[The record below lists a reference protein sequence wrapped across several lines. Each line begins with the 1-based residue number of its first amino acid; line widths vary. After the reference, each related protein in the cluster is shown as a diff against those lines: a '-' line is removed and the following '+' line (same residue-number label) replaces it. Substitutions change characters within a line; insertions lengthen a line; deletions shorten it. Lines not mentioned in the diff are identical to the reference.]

1 MKNKKRK
8 FLENISNNICKKAKV
23 NIEFN
28 KNNFVSSSHLKN
40 FVLKD
45 TLIDYLE
52 YYKINSL
59 KLKPS
64 IKRKIIVKKNN
75 FEDFIKNKGIE
86 YEKKVMDK
94 FINNSVVIQGPVNSD
109 SYNKTIDAINN
120 NNTIIYQ
127 GVLFNENNKTYGCPD
142 LIIRGDKL
150 NELFNENEPIN
161 KYYIIDIKFSSIKL
175 SADKSYILNSDMIP
189 TYKTQILLYTH
200 ALNKLLNQNVTKGF
214 ILAKKYISESRG
226 IQETII
232 NNNYNILATINYD
245 SIDNKYNET
254 LTNAINWILKL
265 RNEGSCW
272 KLLPQ
277 PSINELYPNMSN
289 NRDGKWRPI
298 KKELAEQINELTLL
312 FNVGYQQRINAFNN
326 NIYSYKDKKC
336 NSNILGLTGKKSL
349 IVDKIISINGSCID
363 IIRPLKINYSQKNWR
378 KLPNNQME
386 FYLDYETTTNFD
398 ELTFIFMIGVG
409 YITKQNK
416 WKFKCIV
423 ATNNTINAQIYM
435 FNAFWDYINKIL
447 LKYKKKEGIF
457 IHWTHAE
464 QTFFNKI
471 RNLIQC
477 KDKIFLDLYQI
488 FIEEPIVIKGALNY
502 SLKTIANTMYNH
514 GMIKTKWNNSSIC
527 NNGLDA
533 LLIANQLYEN
543 NSIVKL
549 DNMKEIAIY
558 NEVDCKVLYEILNY
572 LRINH

>member
-45 TLIDYLE
+45 TIIDYLE
-52 YYKINSL
+52 YYKINYL
-59 KLKPS
+59 KQKPS
-64 IKRKIIVKKNN
+64 IKRKIIIKKNN

-86 YEKKVMDK
+86 YEKKVMEK

-189 TYKTQILLYTH
+189 AYKTQILLYTH

-214 ILAKKYISESRG
+214 ILAKKYFSESRG
-226 IQETII
+226 IKNTIN

-289 NRDGKWRPI
+289 NKDGKWRPI
-298 KKELAEQINELTLL
+298 KKELAEKINELTLL
-312 FNVGYQQRINAFNN
+312 INVGYQQRKNAFNN
-326 NIYSYKDKKC
+326 NIYSYKDEKC

-349 IVDKIISINGSCID
+349 IVDEIISINGSCID
-363 IIRPLKINYSQKNWR
+363 LIRPLKINYSLKNWR
-378 KLPNNQME
+378 KLPDNQME
-386 FYLDYETTTNFD
+386 FYLDYETTTDFD

-409 YITKQNK
+409 YINKQNK

-423 ATNNTINAQIYM
+423 ATNNTLNAQIYM
-435 FNAFWDYINKIL
+435 FNEFWNYINKIL
-447 LKYKKKEGIF
+447 LKYKKKEGVF

-533 LLIANQLYEN
+533 LLIANKLYEN

>member
-45 TLIDYLE
+45 TIIDYLE

-59 KLKPS
+59 KQKPS
-64 IKRKIIVKKNN
+64 IKRKIIIKKNN
-75 FEDFIKNKGIE
+75 FEDFIKNKGME
-86 YEKKVMDK
+86 K

-189 TYKTQILLYTH
+189 AYKTQILLYTH

-214 ILAKKYISESRG
+214 ILAKKYFSESRG
-226 IQETII
+226 IKNTIN

-289 NRDGKWRPI
+289 NKDGKWRPI
-298 KKELAEQINELTLL
+298 KKELAEKINELTLL
-312 FNVGYQQRINAFNN
+312 INVGYQQRKNAFNN
-326 NIYSYKDKKC
+326 NIYSYKDEKC

-349 IVDKIISINGSCID
+349 IVDEIISINGSCID
-363 IIRPLKINYSQKNWR
+363 LIRPLKINYSLKNWR
-378 KLPNNQME
+378 KLPDNQME
-386 FYLDYETTTNFD
+386 FYLDYETTNDFD

-409 YITKQNK
+409 YINKQNK

-423 ATNNTINAQIYM
+423 ATNNTLNAQIDM
-435 FNAFWDYINKIL
+435 FNEFWNYINKIL
-447 LKYKKKEGIF
+447 LKYKKKEGVF
-457 IHWTHAE
+457 IHWIHAE

-477 KDKIFLDLYQI
+477 KNKIFLDLYQI

-533 LLIANQLYEN
+533 LLIANKLYEN
-543 NSIVKL
+543 NPIVKL